1 MDYDNVCL
9 CVCIYV
15 IAVIYIYI
23 YVCVYYQYETD
34 RTDTEQKKI
43 LPKWIH
49 RHSLLMQN
57 KTLRLFPVR
66 RPMISLSPQP
76 HQVLGR
82 GQSYGILRPKSYP
95 SQPKARVIYQVSIS
109 SKLVIGGCNFQ
120 QGGDASGSNSSST
133 ARGGIYATTEALQNS
148 GPWLAITTMWMFD
161 DV

>member
-1 MDYDNVCL
+1 MDRETKMDYDNVCT

-15 IAVIYIYI
+15 IAVIYI

-82 GQSYGILRPKSYP
+82 RQSYGILRPKS
-95 SQPKARVIYQVSIS
+95 
-109 SKLVIGGCNFQ
+109 
-120 QGGDASGSNSSST
+120 
-133 ARGGIYATTEALQNS
+133 
-148 GPWLAITTMWMFD
+148 
-161 DV
+161 

>member
-1 MDYDNVCL
+1 MTT
-9 CVCIYV
+9 CVHVYV
-15 IAVIYIYI
+15 YMLQLLYIYI
-23 YVCVYYQYETD
+23 CVCVCYQYDETD

-49 RHSLLMQN
+49 RHSLLMQS

-82 GQSYGILRPKSYP
+82 GQSYGILRPK

-161 DV
+161 V

>member
-1 MDYDNVCL
+1 MDREAKMDYDNVCT

-15 IAVIYIYI
+15 IAYIYMC
-23 YVCVYYQYETD
+23 VCYQYDETD

-95 SQPKARVIYQVSIS
+95 S
-109 SKLVIGGCNFQ
+109 
-120 QGGDASGSNSSST
+120 
-133 ARGGIYATTEALQNS
+133 
-148 GPWLAITTMWMFD
+148 
-161 DV
+161 